1 MSLRVGLTGGL
12 AVGKSTVAEMFASQG
27 AYVMYA
33 DRVGHDAMQPGERAY
48 QEIIQ
53 RFGQSILNADR
64 TIDRKKLA
72 GIAFGENRIE
82 ELNKIIHPA
91 VRESMER
98 WMKET
103 VEFDPRALLIF
114 EAALILEAGLGKYF
128 DKLVVVTSSPEQKIE
143 RFAKRMMSPDASDEE
158 RRQALRDAEKRMGAQ
173 LSDAEKMA
181 AADFIIDNSGTL
193 ADTERQVVRVA
204 KELQKQAAMQSNA
217 RAL

>member
-53 RFGQSILNADR
+53 RFGQSILNADG